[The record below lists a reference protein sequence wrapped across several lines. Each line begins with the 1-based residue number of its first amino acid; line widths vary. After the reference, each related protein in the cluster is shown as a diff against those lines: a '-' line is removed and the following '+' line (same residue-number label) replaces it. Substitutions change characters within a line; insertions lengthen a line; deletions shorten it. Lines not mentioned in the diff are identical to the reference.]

1 MAQPDRMDA
10 TEHASRIARL
20 EARVGAL
27 ERALARLS
35 PPAPEAGR
43 DAPGD
48 RPALAAEPGPETRLT
63 LDRLGITAAFAAL
76 DARVVAEVA
85 DEQARRFRPVSF
97 DLPEIVIDPSLIDQ
111 ACAPRKPEKIEVRSH
126 LEALHPR
133 IVERLT
139 GTWRTP
145 ELLGYLKRLIVDER
159 GDRAGF
165 CADVMSEL
173 LLLSA
178 VLETPGAGD
187 AWDANARLV

>member
-1 MAQPDRMDA
+1 MAYLDRMDA
-10 TEHASRIARL
+10 SEEGARIARL

-27 ERALARLS
+27 ERALARLNR
-35 PPAPEAGR
+35 PPEAGAE
-43 DAPGD
+43 APAD
-48 RPALAAEPGPETRLT
+48 LPAIAIKSGPETRST

-76 DARVVAEVA
+76 DARVAAEVA

-97 DLPEIVIDPSLIDQ
+97 DLPEIVIDPSLIDK
-111 ACAPRKPEKIEVRSH
+111 AFAPRRPEKIEVRSD

-145 ELLGYLKRLIVDER
+145 ELLSYLKRLIVDER

-165 CADVMSEL
+165 CAAVMSEL

-178 VLETPGAGD
+178 VLEAPDAGD
-187 AWDANARLV
+187 TWDANARVV